1 MGTPQRPLS
10 PHLGIYRWKLTM
22 ALSIL
27 HRMTGVF
34 LSIGA
39 VLLVVVLISI
49 ASGPNQFEAIY
60 ALLSHPLGQLLLLAW
75 TFSLF
80 LHMANGVRHLIW
92 DMGIGLD
99 KTTANNSGIWVI
111 LFALAGTGL
120 TWFCAVF

>member
-1 MGTPQRPLS
+1 MGTTQRPLS

-39 VLLVVVLISI
+39 VLLVFVLVSI
-49 ASGPNQFEAIY
+49 ASGPNQFDSMY
-60 ALLSHPLGQLLLLAW
+60 SLLSHPIGQLLLFAW

-99 KTTANNSGIWVI
+99 KSTANNSGIWVV
-111 LFALAGTGL
+111 LFAVGATLAA
-120 TWFCAVF
+120 WACALI